1 MEQNEKKTAST
12 LAFHHPDFEFD
23 DIAENIFLPI
33 YEVIATDLLEE
44 TGVVSG
50 QMLDIGC
57 GGGHLG
63 LAVMAQSKLRCT
75 FMDINRTAVSCAE
88 ERAAKRGLESRAE
101 FICASVEQMPFTD
114 GHFQLIVSRGSMPF
128 WNDQEKAVSEI
139 CRVLAPGGKGC
150 IGGSLG
156 RPDQREVIMK
166 KMKHYGLACMGGHPE
181 RSRAL
186 PDEEYIRLGHKYG
199 CECSVIDDDDRGHWL
214 VFSK

>member
-63 LAVMAQSKLRCT
+63 RPSWCSRSFSVPSWISTVRRFRAQKSAQQNAGWRAVPSSSAPVWSRCHLQ
-75 FMDINRTAVSCAE
+75 TAA
-88 ERAAKRGLESRAE
+88 
-101 FICASVEQMPFTD
+101 
-114 GHFQLIVSRGSMPF
+114 
-128 WNDQEKAVSEI
+128 
-139 CRVLAPGGKGC
+139 
-150 IGGSLG
+150 
-156 RPDQREVIMK
+156 
-166 KMKHYGLACMGGHPE
+166 
-181 RSRAL
+181 
-186 PDEEYIRLGHKYG
+186 
-199 CECSVIDDDDRGHWL
+199 
-214 VFSK
+214 FS

>member
-63 LAVMAQSKLRCT
+63 LAVMVQSKLQCT

-88 ERAAKRGLESRAE
+88 ERAA
-101 FICASVEQMPFTD
+101 
-114 GHFQLIVSRGSMPF
+114 
-128 WNDQEKAVSEI
+128 
-139 CRVLAPGGKGC
+139 
-150 IGGSLG
+150 
-156 RPDQREVIMK
+156 
-166 KMKHYGLACMGGHPE
+166 
-181 RSRAL
+181 
-186 PDEEYIRLGHKYG
+186 
-199 CECSVIDDDDRGHWL
+199 
-214 VFSK
+214 